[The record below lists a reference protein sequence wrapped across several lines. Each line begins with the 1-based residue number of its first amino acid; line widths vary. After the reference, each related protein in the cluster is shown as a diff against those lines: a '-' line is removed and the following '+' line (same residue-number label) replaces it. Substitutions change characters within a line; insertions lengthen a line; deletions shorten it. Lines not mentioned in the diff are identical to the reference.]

1 MFRISKYNVL
11 LWLIAGAIAAV
22 SSPAWSQADSRLKLT
37 TEEQDWLDDHPVIRL
52 GIDPKYQ
59 PIEMLEDGQYS
70 GLSREYTDLL
80 AQKLGI
86 QFSAQITNSWS
97 ETLQGSKERSI
108 DVLAAVYRTPK
119 RESFLNFTDSY
130 SSLDTGIITS
140 THYNGPLSLDDL
152 DNKRVA
158 IVAGYYWQ
166 DILQKH
172 YPLVKIM
179 TVPDL
184 ATGLQEVAFGSSDA
198 MLATIATSTHY
209 LQERGISNLRVAGI
223 TPFPAQYRLGVRKD
237 WGILIGIINKAL
249 ATISNRQHQAI
260 RNRWIQLHDIE
271 PPAQWQS
278 IPLIIGLSIVVFLL
292 LLLSIFWSYSL
303 RNQVKQQTCNLEKEL
318 AQHKLTQQQL
328 KQAKVELEIRVEERT
343 EALNETIEALFR
355 SQAELET
362 VNHQLS
368 DMANNDGLTQIANRR
383 HLDLALALAL
393 GSTQENHLPLTF
405 ILGDIDF
412 FKAFNDHYGHPAG
425 DRCLHEIAQCLSQ
438 HAKRS
443 GELAARYGGEEFAL
457 LLPGCTGQEA
467 KQICE
472 KILIDI
478 RELNIKHE
486 YSEISRYVS
495 MSLGIVSI
503 VPSEDVQACDLIR
516 WADEALYAAKH
527 SGRNCLRFASPSFP
541 SGQDNGDT
549 LAGSAI

>member
-1 MFRISKYNVL
+1 MFGTTRNNFL
-11 LWLIAGAIAAV
+11 LLLITGAMAAV
-22 SSPAWSQADSRLKLT
+22 STPAWSQADSRLKLT
-37 TEEQDWLDDHPVIRL
+37 TEEQDWLDDHPIIRL

-70 GLSREYTDLL
+70 GLSHEYTKLI
-80 AQKLGI
+80 AQKLGV
-86 QFSAQITNSWS
+86 QFSVQTTNSWS
-97 ETLQGSKERSI
+97 ETLQGSKERNI
-108 DVLAAVYRTPK
+108 DVLAAVYRTPQ

-140 THYNGPLSLDDL
+140 THHSGPLSLEDL
-152 DNKRVA
+152 NNKRVA

-166 DILQKH
+166 DILQQH
-172 YPLVKIM
+172 YPRVKVIA
-179 TVPDL
+179 VPDL

-223 TPFPAQYRLGVRKD
+223 TPFPAQYRLGIRKD
-237 WGILIGIINKAL
+237 WGILAGIINKAL
-249 ATISNRQHQAI
+249 ATISPRQQQEI
-260 RNRWIQLHDIE
+260 RQRWIQLHDIE
-271 PPAQWQS
+271 PEAQWQG
-278 IPLIIGLSIVVFLL
+278 IPLIVGVSIVFFLL

-303 RNQVKQQTCNLEKEL
+303 RKQVKQQTSNLKQEL

-328 KQAKVELEIRVEERT
+328 KQSKIELEIRVEERT

-362 VNHQLS
+362 ANHQLS

-393 GSTQENHLPLTF
+393 GSTQENRLPLTF
-405 ILGDIDF
+405 ILGDIDC
-412 FKAFNDHYGHPAG
+412 FKSFNDHYGHPAG
-425 DRCLHEIAQCLSQ
+425 DRCLHQIAQCLNQ

-467 KQICE
+467 KQISE
-472 KILIDI
+472 KILSDI
-478 RELNIKHE
+478 QALDIQHE
-486 YSEISRYVS
+486 YSEVSPYVS

-503 VPSEDVQACDLIR
+503 VPSEDVQASDIIR

-527 SGRNCLRFASPSFP
+527 SGRNCIRFASPAVPTVKAS
-541 SGQDNGDT
+541 
-549 LAGSAI
+549 